1 MEEAAGSCP
10 PRPPVRLTVIRKTGC
25 RGMKRAPVK
34 QVALNS
40 SIQTL
45 LVIAH
50 VAEIQYKFK

>member
-1 MEEAAGSCP
+1 
-10 PRPPVRLTVIRKTGC
+10 VRLTVIRKTGC